1 MTHIRLMIIV
11 LAVTALSACTQNTRP
26 LNFTLTDVA
35 QVPSR
40 QDAELKLVS
49 VTSATAGA
57 TAGKISRVTDLALPA
72 WKAAIEDAIDRATIF
87 RDDAQRKLS
96 LSVKVTQ
103 FDVPA
108 GGFDMTTT
116 TTAHYELIDRNSR
129 TPLFVSDIT
138 STGHVPLGYAFTAN
152 ERAWESVNRA
162 VQASIRQFIDQLGS
176 ADLSKPLV
184 PATVKPATS
193 GAPSS

>member
-1 MTHIRLMIIV
+1 M
-11 LAVTALSACTQNTRP
+11 
-26 LNFTLTDVA
+26 
-35 QVPSR
+35 
-40 QDAELKLVS
+40 
-49 VTSATAGA
+49 
-57 TAGKISRVTDLALPA
+57 
-72 WKAAIEDAIDRATIF
+72 KAAIEDAIDRATIF

>member
-1 MTHIRLMIIV
+1 MIIV

-72 WKAAIEDAIDRATIF
+72 
-87 RDDAQRKLS
+87 
-96 LSVKVTQ
+96 
-103 FDVPA
+103 
-108 GGFDMTTT
+108 
-116 TTAHYELIDRNSR
+116 
-129 TPLFVSDIT
+129 
-138 STGHVPLGYAFTAN
+138 
-152 ERAWESVNRA
+152 
-162 VQASIRQFIDQLGS
+162 
-176 ADLSKPLV
+176 
-184 PATVKPATS
+184 
-193 GAPSS
+193 